1 MFTNAQKINLIEG
14 LLKTSDERILHE
26 VETILNKKT
35 ALEKKKTLA
44 DFVGVWNKKD
54 TATIQKAISETC
66 EQINESDWK

>member
-26 VETILNKKT
+26 LETILNKKT
-35 ALEKKKTLA
+35 AHEKKKTLA

-54 TATIQKAISETC
+54 TVTIQKAISETC
-66 EQINESDWK
+66 EQINENDWK